1 MHRLAELRKQSIL
14 NHQLPRALFK
24 VDKLTIYLILFVGDV
39 FMHIC
44 HSVPVIENVKR
55 TKKKKKTAAFLNAY
69 IKRMMQNVPIYPNI
83 SAKVRTWVAHYA
95 KHRQALT
102 VKLKRFSHFDNFS

>member
-55 TKKKKKTAAFLNAY
+55 TKKKKKKQL
-69 IKRMMQNVPIYPNI
+69 
-83 SAKVRTWVAHYA
+83 
-95 KHRQALT
+95 
-102 VKLKRFSHFDNFS
+102 RFSMPT